1 MDQYAKAIGE
11 GIGGVIGELG
21 EGVIIAV
28 LALKQQ
34 PEFDATSFDKTINEC
49 LRQAEAAGKKT
60 TVSFL
65 KQLL

>member
-11 GIGGVIGELG
+11 GVGGVIGELG

-34 PEFDATSFDKTINEC
+34 PGFDSASFDRAITEC
-49 LRQAEAAGKKT
+49 LERADALGKQT
-60 TVSFL
+60 TVNFL